1 MSRLP
6 PAEKLPLA
14 LRKNIRDDWENKKED
29 LQKQLSDVLGAEWTL
44 KDINPNAL
52 YPYAQ
57 DGYAKE
63 SLGSCIEQ
71 YVSEAI
77 YNLKSFAERYGE
89 DGKSELNS
97 ICHARSL
104 AIDLDDR
111 PKGERVSYCGVLVK
125 EGGVLAIVFSEG
137 NLGTNISSAVETQGL
152 LAALNAA
159 PAAPGSVAV
168 MSFAARNAVRQDYD
182 PQIEETRKSLADMLE
197 RPDIALCP
205 NFETNFEK
213 MKAAAATKGSEVR
226 SDWEAN
232 FGLFTRMYF
241 EGLRS
246 QMRYQK
252 FDDDDMLREG
262 FNEAAEKGQI
272 HFRIVDKMAY
282 ATYGEVVLE
291 DGLIC
296 LQVWLVDFTV
306 EILANQ
312 FYQTQAHNFGTNVD
326 YAAEKLLDQL

>member
-14 LRKNIRDDWENKKED
+14 VRKNIRDDWENKRED
-29 LQKQLSDVLGAEWTL
+29 FQKQLSDVLGTEWTL
-44 KDINPNAL
+44 KDISPVAL
-52 YPYAQ
+52 YPYAEES
-57 DGYAKE
+57 YAKE
-63 SLGSCIEQ
+63 RLGSCIES
-71 YVSEAI
+71 YVESAI
-77 YNLKSFAERYGE
+77 YNLKQFVEKYGE

-104 AIDLDDR
+104 TIDLDDR
-111 PKGERVSYCGVLVK
+111 PEEKRVSYCGVIVK

-137 NLGTNISSAVETQGL
+137 CLGVNVYSAVETQGL
-152 LAALNAA
+152 LSALNAA
-159 PAAPGSVAV
+159 PPAPGSAAS
-168 MSFAARNAVRQDYD
+168 MNFAARTSVRRDYD
-182 PQIEETRKSLADMLE
+182 PQIEETRKSFADMLE
-197 RPDIALCP
+197 RPEIKLCP
-205 NFETNFEK
+205 NFEANFEK
-213 MKAAAATKGSEVR
+213 MKAAAATNGSEVR

-232 FGLFTRMYF
+232 IGAFTRMYF
-241 EGLRS
+241 EGMRS

-262 FNEAAEKGQI
+262 FNEAAEKGEI

-282 ATYGEVVLE
+282 ATYGEVVLD

-296 LQVWLVDFTV
+296 L
-306 EILANQ
+306 
-312 FYQTQAHNFGTNVD
+312 QTQAHNFGTNVD